1 MAKELKNAQV
11 KRSGVTERYWRDETK
26 ECSFE
31 VEPNEGELRFRFS
44 ISSKGGGVT
53 DIQLSVGKED
63 LPDILN
69 EILKQHSGELV
80 HTYKLKK

>member
-1 MAKELKNAQV
+1 M
-11 KRSGVTERYWRDETK
+11 
-26 ECSFE
+26 
-31 VEPNEGELRFRFS
+31 EPSKGELRFRFS
-44 ISSKGGGVT
+44 IASKGGGVT

-80 HTYKLKK
+80 PKYKLKK